1 MLTARTSAA
10 DQTQD
15 LAAALA
21 GLCRV
26 GDLLLLVGDLGAGK
40 TAFTQGFGRAIGVT
54 DPITSPT
61 FTLANEYRGRM
72 LMHHLDVFRLEQL
85 EDVRDLG
92 LPELLDGQAVTLI
105 EWGDTILPALPND
118 FLEVRLVFGDQDDDR
133 IIELRCVGPRWSARS
148 RAVALALEAW
158 LDSPC

>member
-1 MLTARTSAA
+1 VLTARTSAA

-21 GLCRV
+21 GLCRA

-40 TAFTQGFGRAIGVT
+40 TAFSQGFGRAIGVT
-54 DPITSPT
+54 DLITSPT
-61 FTLANEYRGRM
+61 FTLAKEYQGRL
-72 LMHHLDVFRLEQL
+72 LMHHLDVYRLERL
-85 EDVRDLG
+85 EDVRDLA

-105 EWGDTILPALPND
+105 EWGDTILSALPND
-118 FLEVRLVFGDQDDDR
+118 FIEIRLLFGDDDDDR
-133 IIELRCVGPRWSARS
+133 IIELRCIGPRWSARS
-148 RAVALALEAW
+148 GAVAVALDQW

>member
-10 DQTQD
+10 DQTQELAGA
-15 LAAALA
+15 LAA
-21 GLCRV
+21 LCGA

-40 TAFTQGFGRAIGVT
+40 TAFSQGFGRAIGVT

-61 FTLANEYRGRM
+61 FTLANEYQGRM

-85 EDVRDLG
+85 EDVRDLA

-105 EWGDTILPALPND
+105 EWGDTIVPALPKE
-118 FLEVRLVFGDQDDDR
+118 FLEVRLLFGDEDDDR

-148 RAVALALEAW
+148 RALAVALDAW
-158 LDSPC
+158 LDEPC